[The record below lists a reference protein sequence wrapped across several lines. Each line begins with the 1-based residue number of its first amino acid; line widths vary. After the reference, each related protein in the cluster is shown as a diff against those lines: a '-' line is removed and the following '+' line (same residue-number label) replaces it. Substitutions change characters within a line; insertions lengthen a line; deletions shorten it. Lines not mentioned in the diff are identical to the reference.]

1 MADSTR
7 EVADSTREDE
17 TRDEREEAQETGASP
32 DEAHRIGEFD
42 ELRGLMESIRDE
54 ISGLRS
60 TIADMMATKP
70 GDERD
75 APDEGTPEDEREL
88 IDIDELDL

>member
-1 MADSTR
+1 MANSTR
-7 EVADSTREDE
+7 ADE
-17 TRDEREEAQETGASP
+17 TRDEREEADETGATP

-60 TIADMMATKP
+60 SIADMMATKP
-70 GDERD
+70 GDVRD
-75 APDEGTPEDEREL
+75 APDEDTDEDEREL

>member
-1 MADSTR
+1 M
-7 EVADSTREDE
+7 ADSTREDE
-17 TRDEREEAQETGASP
+17 TRDEREISEDTGATP
-32 DEAHRIGEFD
+32 DESHRVGEFD

-75 APDEGTPEDEREL
+75 APDEDTHEDEREL

>member
-1 MADSTR
+1 MADSM
-7 EVADSTREDE
+7 REDE
-17 TRDEREEAQETGASP
+17 TRDEREVSEETGATP
-32 DEAHRIGEFD
+32 DESHRIGEFD

-75 APDEGTPEDEREL
+75 APDEDTERDEREL
-88 IDIDELDL
+88 IDIDDLDL

>member
-1 MADSTR
+1 M
-7 EVADSTREDE
+7 ADSTREDE
-17 TRDEREEAQETGASP
+17 TSDEREVSEETGATP
-32 DEAHRIGEFD
+32 DESHRIGEFD

-75 APDEGTPEDEREL
+75 EPDEDTERDEREL
-88 IDIDELDL
+88 IDIDDLDL

>member
-1 MADSTR
+1 M
-7 EVADSTREDE
+7 ADSTREDE
-17 TRDEREEAQETGASP
+17 TRDEREISEDTGATP
-32 DEAHRIGEFD
+32 DESHRIGEFD
-42 ELRGLMESIRDE
+42 ELRGLMESIRDD

-75 APDEGTPEDEREL
+75 APDEDTPEDEREL

>member
-1 MADSTR
+1 MADG
-7 EVADSTREDE
+7 TREDE
-17 TRDEREEAQETGASP
+17 TRDEREISEDTGATP
-32 DEAHRIGEFD
+32 DESHRIGEFD

-75 APDEGTPEDEREL
+75 APDEDTPEDERDL

>member
-1 MADSTR
+1 M
-7 EVADSTREDE
+7 ADSTREDE
-17 TRDEREEAQETGASP
+17 TRDEREEAEETGATP
-32 DEAHRIGEFD
+32 GEAHRIGEFD

-70 GDERD
+70 GDVEDSPDDD
-75 APDEGTPEDEREL
+75 APEDEREL

>member
-1 MADSTR
+1 M
-7 EVADSTREDE
+7 ADSTREDE
-17 TRDEREEAQETGASP
+17 TRDEREEAEETGATP

-60 TIADMMATKP
+60 TIADMMTTKP
-70 GDERD
+70 GDVKD
-75 APDEGTPEDEREL
+75 APDDDTPEDEREL

>member
-1 MADSTR
+1 MEGEDM
-7 EVADSTREDE
+7 ADSTREDE
-17 TRDEREEAQETGASP
+17 TRDEREEADETGATP

-54 ISGLRS
+54 IAGLRS
-60 TIADMMATKP
+60 SIADMMATKP
-70 GDERD
+70 GDVRD
-75 APDEGTPEDEREL
+75 APDDDTEEDEREL

>member
-1 MADSTR
+1 M
-7 EVADSTREDE
+7 ADSTREDE
-17 TRDEREEAQETGASP
+17 TRDEREEAQETGATP

-60 TIADMMATKP
+60 TIADMMTTKP
-70 GDERD
+70 GDDRD
-75 APDEGTPEDEREL
+75 APDEDTERDEREL

>member
-1 MADSTR
+1 M
-7 EVADSTREDE
+7 ADSTREDE
-17 TRDEREEAQETGASP
+17 TRDEREEAQETGATP

-75 APDEGTPEDEREL
+75 APDEDTPEDEPEL

>member
-1 MADSTR
+1 M
-7 EVADSTREDE
+7 ADSTREDE
-17 TRDEREEAQETGASP
+17 TRDEREISEDTGATP
-32 DEAHRIGEFD
+32 DESHRVGEFD

-70 GDERD
+70 GDGRD
-75 APDEGTPEDEREL
+75 APDEDTERDERDL

>member
-1 MADSTR
+1 M
-7 EVADSTREDE
+7 ADSTREDE
-17 TRDEREEAQETGASP
+17 TRDEREISEDTGATP
-32 DEAHRIGEFD
+32 DESHRVGEFD

-75 APDEGTPEDEREL
+75 APDEDTPEDERDL

>member
-1 MADSTR
+1 M
-7 EVADSTREDE
+7 ADSTREDE
-17 TRDEREEAQETGASP
+17 TRDEREEADETGATP

-42 ELRGLMESIRDE
+42 ELRRLMESIRDE

-60 TIADMMATKP
+60 SIADMMATKP
-70 GDERD
+70 GDVRD
-75 APDEGTPEDEREL
+75 APDEDTEEDEREL

>member
-1 MADSTR
+1 MT
-7 EVADSTREDE
+7 DSTREDE
-17 TRDEREEAQETGASP
+17 TRDEREISEDTGATP
-32 DEAHRIGEFD
+32 DESHRIGEFD

-75 APDEGTPEDEREL
+75 APDEDTPEDEREL

>member
-1 MADSTR
+1 M
-7 EVADSTREDE
+7 EGENMADSTREDE
-17 TRDEREEAQETGASP
+17 TRDEREEADETGATP

-42 ELRGLMESIRDE
+42 ELRNLMESIRDE

-60 TIADMMATKP
+60 SIADMMATKP
-70 GDERD
+70 GDIRD
-75 APDEGTPEDEREL
+75 APDEDTEEDEREL

>member
-1 MADSTR
+1 M
-7 EVADSTREDE
+7 ADSTREDE
-17 TRDEREEAQETGASP
+17 TRDEREISEDTGATP
-32 DEAHRIGEFD
+32 DESHRIGEFD

-75 APDEGTPEDEREL
+75 APDEDTPEDEREF

>member
-1 MADSTR
+1 MADSTER
-7 EVADSTREDE
+7 DE
-17 TRDEREEAQETGASP
+17 TRDEREEAEETGATP

-70 GDERD
+70 GDVED
-75 APDEGTPEDEREL
+75 APDDDTPEDEREL

>member
-1 MADSTR
+1 M
-7 EVADSTREDE
+7 ADSTREDE
-17 TRDEREEAQETGASP
+17 TRDEREISEDTGATP
-32 DEAHRIGEFD
+32 DESHRIGEFD
-42 ELRGLMESIRDE
+42 ELRGLMESICDE

-75 APDEGTPEDEREL
+75 APDEDTPEDERDL